1 MKKTSPL
8 TLARLAGRLALSKK
22 GFDVKILKLKS
33 ISSVCDYF
41 VIVSGDADVHVK
53 AIAMAVDD
61 GMSRAGHEPAHRE
74 GFGQGNWILLDY
86 IDVVVHVFLEPTR
99 RFYALERL
107 WGDAAVEE
115 MSDDEDRKAAPAPTR
130 TTKATTKTTTK
141 TAVKK
146 STAKKTATAKKK
158 K

>member
-1 MKKTSPL
+1 M
-8 TLARLAGRLALSKK
+8 LARLAGRLALSKK

-53 AIAMAVDD
+53 AIAESIED
-61 GMSRAGHEPAHRE
+61 GLREDGHYPAHRE
-74 GFGQGNWILLDY
+74 GLGKGNWVLLDY
-86 IDVVVHVFLEPTR
+86 IDVVVHVFHESTR

-115 MSDDEDRKAAPAPTR
+115 MKDKYADEPAVAPARP
-130 TTKATTKTTTK
+130 
-141 TAVKK
+141 
-146 STAKKTATAKKK
+146 TAKKTARKKTTATTKKK
-158 K
+158 